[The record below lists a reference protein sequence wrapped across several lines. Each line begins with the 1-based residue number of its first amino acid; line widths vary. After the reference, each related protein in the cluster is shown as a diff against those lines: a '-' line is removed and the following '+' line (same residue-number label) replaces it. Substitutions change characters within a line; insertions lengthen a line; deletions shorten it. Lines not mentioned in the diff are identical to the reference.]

1 MSLNDL
7 RLIELLKNHI
17 EAENRAGK
25 FEKYLETQ
33 KGHHQ
38 WVMNG
43 YPDDPIVELNLETG
57 VILFEDGTS
66 LTASQHLMTD
76 EALISLADLLK

>member
-1 MSLNDL
+1 MWP
-7 RLIELLKNHI
+7 KN
-17 EAENRAGK
+17 
-25 FEKYLETQ
+25 FEKYLETC

-43 YPDDPIVELNLETG
+43 YPEDPIVELNLETG

-76 EALISLADLLK
+76 QALISLADLLK

>member
-1 MSLNDL
+1 
-7 RLIELLKNHI
+7 
-17 EAENRAGK
+17 
-25 FEKYLETQ
+25 
-33 KGHHQ
+33 
-38 WVMNG
+38 MNG

-66 LTASQHLMTD
+66 LTASQHLMSN